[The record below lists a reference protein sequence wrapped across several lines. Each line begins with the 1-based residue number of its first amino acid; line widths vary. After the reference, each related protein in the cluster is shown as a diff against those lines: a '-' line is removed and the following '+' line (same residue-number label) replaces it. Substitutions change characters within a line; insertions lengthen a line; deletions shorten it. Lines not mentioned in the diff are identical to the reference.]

1 MLTISALPLLIQGN
15 IICTKFVSLKEHQT
29 IKAMARPIKDT
40 PDLKGKDAR
49 RFFDKM
55 DNVQKVSPE
64 ELARIKKSASKFVFV
79 LD

>member
-1 MLTISALPLLIQGN
+1 
-15 IICTKFVSLKEHQT
+15 
-29 IKAMARPIKDT
+29 MAQPIKDT

-64 ELARIKKSASKFVFV
+64 EIARIKRVQVSLFSFLTNGSRK
-79 LD
+79 

>member
-1 MLTISALPLLIQGN
+1 MLFALTLFYQKSIKQLLRQSDK
-15 IICTKFVSLKEHQT
+15 T
-29 IKAMARPIKDT
+29 MARPIKDT

-64 ELARIKKSASKFVFV
+64 ELARIKKSASRFVFV
-79 LD
+79 ND

>member
-1 MLTISALPLLIQGN
+1 MFFAVNLLLKSNKN
-15 IICTKFVSLKEHQT
+15 IKT
-29 IKAMARPIKDT
+29 MARPIKDT

-64 ELARIKKSASKFVFV
+64 ELARIKKSASRFVFV
-79 LD
+79 ND